1 MPILHAILR
10 LIRLDGSLLIFFS
23 IFIPLLARTKELSES
38 LGRAIPFLFTAM
50 CTFVA
55 NDLDD
60 LERDKVNHPERPL
73 PAGKVTVAFAVVLYF
88 TCLALALFSTK
99 YYVEQGV
106 DFWYYGLIS
115 LSISYVY
122 IVNGLPGLKTLYVA
136 TALTIPILMM
146 ATLYPDE
153 PRLYVLA
160 GAGFLTI
167 LGREICMDIQ
177 DRAGDV
183 VSFMHRIH
191 PKPLAI
197 VAFSLQTVGLL
208 LVTTQIRGLAD
219 TIAVLAMIT
228 VYVVSCLC
236 WFKLGREKLA
246 ILLMKIQFFVGLFL
260 LT

>member
-1 MPILHAILR
+1 
-10 LIRLDGSLLIFFS
+10 
-23 IFIPLLARTKELSES
+23 
-38 LGRAIPFLFTAM
+38 M
-50 CTFVA
+50 CTFIA

-60 LERDKVNHPERPL
+60 LERDKVNHPDRPL

-99 YYVEQGV
+99 YYVKQGV

-122 IVNGLPGLKTLYVA
+122 IVNGLPV
-136 TALTIPILMM
+136 LMM
-146 ATLYPDE
+146 ATLYPEE

-160 GAGFLTI
+160 GTGFLTI

-183 VSFMHRIH
+183 VSFMHRID
-191 PKPLAI
+191 PKRLAI

-208 LVTTQIRGLAD
+208 LAATQIRALAD
-219 TIAVLAMIT
+219 AIVLSAMIT
-228 VYVVSCLC
+228 LYVVSYLC
-236 WFKLGREKLA
+236 WFKLGREKRA

>member
-1 MPILHAILR
+1 
-10 LIRLDGSLLIFFS
+10 
-23 IFIPLLARTKELSES
+23 
-38 LGRAIPFLFTAM
+38 M
-50 CTFVA
+50 CTFIA

-60 LERDKVNHPERPL
+60 LERDKVNHPDRPL

-136 TALTIPILMM
+136 TALTIPVLMM
-146 ATLYPDE
+146 ATLYPEE

-160 GAGFLTI
+160 GTGFLTI
-167 LGREICMDIQ
+167 FGREICMDIQ

-183 VSFMHRIH
+183 VSFMHRID

-197 VAFSLQTVGLL
+197 VAFSLQAVGLL
-208 LVTTQIRGLAD
+208 LAATQIRRLAD
-219 TIAVLAMIT
+219 AIVLSAMIT
-228 VYVVSCLC
+228 VYGVSCLC
-236 WFKLGREKLA
+236 WFKLGREKRA

-260 LT
+260 LI

>member
-1 MPILHAILR
+1 L
-10 LIRLDGSLLIFFS
+10 
-23 IFIPLLARTKELSES
+23 TES
-38 LGRAIPFLFTAM
+38 LGRAVPFLFIAM
-50 CTFVA
+50 CTFIA

-60 LERDKVNHPERPL
+60 LERDKVNHPNRPL

-122 IVNGLPGLKTLYVA
+122 IVNGLPGLKTIYVA
-136 TALTIPILMM
+136 TALTIPVLMM
-146 ATLYPDE
+146 ATLYPND

-160 GAGFLTI
+160 GASFLSI
-167 LGREICMDIQ
+167 LGRELCGVIQ

-183 VSFMHRIH
+183 VSFMHRID

-197 VAFSLQTVGLL
+197 IAFSLQAVGLFL
-208 LVTTQIRGLAD
+208 AATQIRELGDA
-219 TIAVLAMIT
+219 IALLAMIIL
-228 VYVVSCLC
+228 YLLSCLF
-236 WFKLGREKLA
+236 WFKLGRDRLA
-246 ILLMKIQFFVGLFL
+246 TALMKIQFFFGLYL